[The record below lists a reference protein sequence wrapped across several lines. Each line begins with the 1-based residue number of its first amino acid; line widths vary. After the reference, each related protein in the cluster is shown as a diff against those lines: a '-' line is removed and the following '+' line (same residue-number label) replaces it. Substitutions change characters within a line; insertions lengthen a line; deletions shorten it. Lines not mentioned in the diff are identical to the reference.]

1 MLFENTR
8 SALYATK
15 EDVKHYAMILSLS
28 TQVLYIIYLIASLI
42 IPIGSRYIGGV
53 TLGLCAS
60 YLAFYIYSQRET
72 VGRLTRRRA
81 KRIYKWSRLAVKAVS
96 LANTVYGIVI
106 AAQRPATTGIVI
118 MLIVQIFTIVLWVLE
133 TLLELIKVFVVG
145 RIDLLGEAFSRD
157 AEAIKKPV
165 EAVRHP
171 IKTASGFLGR
181 VFGRPGA
188 ADETVYGTDEDADIE
203 IECDTE
209 PKMTRAERRRER
221 RLADAVGR
229 YRLHREEK
237 KRAKKAA
244 RKSKKNAAENDENIY
259 V

>member
-15 EDVKHYAMILSLS
+15 EDVKRYAMILSLS
-28 TQVLYIIYLIASLI
+28 TQVLYIIYLIAALI
-42 IPIGSRYIGGV
+42 LPIGSRYISGV
-53 TLGLCAS
+53 TLGLCAA
-60 YLAFYIYSQRET
+60 YLAFYIYSQCGT
-72 VGRLTRRRA
+72 VGRLARRRA
-81 KRIYKWSRLAVKAVS
+81 KRAYKWSRLTVKAVS

-106 AAQRPATTGIVI
+106 AVRQSATTGIVI
-118 MLIVQIFTIVLWVLE
+118 MLVVQIFTVVLWVLE

-145 RIDLLGEAFSRD
+145 RIDLLSEAFSRD

-171 IKTASGFLGR
+171 IRTASGFLGR
-181 VFGRPGA
+181 VLGRSGTTGEN
-188 ADETVYGTDEDADIE
+188 ADGSEENIETES
-203 IECDTE
+203 E
-209 PKMTRAERRRER
+209 PEPQMTRAERRRER

-237 KRAKKAA
+237 KRAKKA
-244 RKSKKNAAENDENIY
+244 SKANKTAKANDMDDDNIY